1 MIDRKPRRKI
11 RRTAALAA
19 VVLLNTALLLVSVA
33 AEAQQPRRWAAWQL
47 QWENDA
53 FAVLSGSDEH
63 YTNGVRFS
71 WVRNPNARAL
81 PGWIAD
87 AGETWCAKT
96 KLCGP
101 LGGSQTVNLG
111 HSIAQTFY
119 TPEDITEDRLIIT
132 DRPYAGYLHFGTQVF
147 LRYDSDVDDWRRN
160 QPIQNY
166 FELQVGFV
174 GPEAGAEWVQ
184 TEVHKLIGSRE
195 PKGWDHQ
202 LDFEPTVQALYLWRR
217 KLGGSHFDVIPHW
230 GAGLGNV
237 MIYANAGATVRCGW
251 NLSDFPVLV
260 IAPTAA
266 PVDLNVADWELY
278 GFLGADGRGVAHNI
292 FLDGN
297 TFHDS
302 HSVDKEP
309 WVYDLKAG
317 FVARY
322 RKWSLSYTFTRRSKE
337 YSPNFD
343 DDGGRH
349 DYGSVA
355 FTYLA
360 TWPPG

>member
-1 MIDRKPRRKI
+1 MKAQARFFAII
-11 RRTAALAA
+11 LAA
-19 VVLLNTALLLVSVA
+19 CAVAVLLAPTDA
-33 AEAQQPRRWAAWQL
+33 AAQQPRWAAWQL

-53 FAVLSGSDEH
+53 FAAFSGSDEH

-71 WVRNPNARAL
+71 WVRNTDRKAL
-81 PGWIAD
+81 PVWLID
-87 AGETWCAKT
+87 AVEERWCPKT
-96 KLCGP
+96 RLCGP
-101 LGGSQTVNLG
+101 LAADLTVNLG
-111 HSIAQTFY
+111 HSISHTFY
-119 TPEDITEDRLIIT
+119 TPEDITEPMLILD
-132 DRPYAGYLHFGTQVF
+132 DRPYAAYLHFGTQVF
-147 LRYDSDVDDWRRN
+147 VRHDTDVDNRRN
-160 QPIQNY
+160 NRPTQNY

-174 GPEAGAEWVQ
+174 GPEAGAEWLQ
-184 TEVHKLIGSRE
+184 SEVHRLIDDDI
-195 PKGWDHQ
+195 PQGWDNQ
-202 LDFEPTVQALYLWRR
+202 LDFEPTVQFNYLWRR
-217 KLGGSHFDVIPHW
+217 KLGNSNFDLIPAW

-237 MIYANAGATVRCGW
+237 MIYANAGATARFGL
-251 NLSDFPVLV
+251 NLSDFPVLT
-260 IAPTAA
+260 IAPTAT

-297 TFHDS
+297 TFQDS
-302 HSVDKEP
+302 HSVDKEN

-322 RKWSLSYTFTRRSKE
+322 KKWRLSYTFVRRSRE
-337 YSPNFD
+337 FEAALD

-360 TWPPG
+360 TWPPK

>member
-1 MIDRKPRRKI
+1 MRDRPPHRRQP
-11 RRTAALAA
+11 TAATLAAAMFA
-19 VVLLNTALLLVSVA
+19 VVLLLPLG
-33 AEAQQPRRWAAWQL
+33 AEARQPKRWAAWQL
-47 QWENDA
+47 QWENDL
-53 FAVLSGSDEH
+53 FVPGDNSDEH

-71 WVRNPNARAL
+71 WVRNPERRAL
-81 PGWIAD
+81 PGWLAD
-87 AGETWCAKT
+87 AGETWCAT
-96 KLCGP
+96 THLCGP
-101 LGGSQTVNLG
+101 LGGTQTVNLG

-119 TPEDITEDRLIIT
+119 TPEDITVSQLITT

-147 LRYDSDVDDWRRN
+147 LRNDSDVDDWRRN
-160 QPIQNY
+160 RPIQNY

-174 GPEAGAEWVQ
+174 GPEAGGEWVQ
-184 TEVHKLIGSRE
+184 TEVHKIVDSAE
-195 PKGWDHQ
+195 PQGWDHQ
-202 LDFEPTVQALYLWRR
+202 LDFEPTVQGLYLWRR
-217 KLGGSHFDVIPHW
+217 KLGGTHFDVVPHW

-237 MIYANAGATVRCGW
+237 MIFANAGATVRFGC
-251 NLSDFPVLV
+251 NLSDFPVLL
-260 IAPTAA
+260 IAPTAT

-278 GFLGADGRGVAHNI
+278 GFAGADGRGVAHNI

-302 HSVDKEP
+302 HSVDRES
-309 WVYDLKAG
+309 WVYDLKTG

-322 RKWSLSYTFTRRSKE
+322 KKWRLSYTFTRRSRE
-337 YSPNFD
+337 FSPNFD

-349 DYGSVA
+349 DYGSLA